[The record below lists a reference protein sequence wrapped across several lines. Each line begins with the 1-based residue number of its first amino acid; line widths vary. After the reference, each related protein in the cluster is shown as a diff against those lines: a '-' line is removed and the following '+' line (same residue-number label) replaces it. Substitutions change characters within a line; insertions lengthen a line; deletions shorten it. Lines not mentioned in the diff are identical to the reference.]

1 MKYLSECDLLVY
13 DLHQGN
19 PKDVELA
26 IQALRKYNV
35 EEEKVLILIS
45 SLMVWNK
52 TPPKMREVDEN
63 GKFIEEKGSGDG
75 TTGEGGGE
83 ESKAPEDK
91 PPAEDAPEE
100 DVTSSRAQTNR
111 KEVEKPKRYV
121 QVPYLEEDYKHRV
134 PSEEYEEL
142 KALEDELLAFKK
154 DNVKIY
160 ILASGIMYGAGESIF
175 EQHFKRA
182 WLQNP
187 PALPYLGVGKNYVPT
202 IHVKDLA
209 RMVKKIYET
218 KPPIPEKQY
227 IFATDN
233 TRKPT

>member
-26 IQALRKYNV
+26 IQALKKYNV

-52 TPPKMREVDEN
+52 TLPKMREVDEN
-63 GKFIEEKGSGDG
+63 GKFIEEKAGDG
-75 TTGEGGGE
+75 TGAEGATGEETKG
-83 ESKAPEDK
+83 PEDSK
-91 PPAEDAPEE
+91 PAEDGSVE
-100 DVTSSRAQTNR
+100 DDGVSSRAVTQRNQT
-111 KEVEKPKRYV
+111 VEKTKKYV
-121 QVPYLEEDYKHRV
+121 QVPYTEEDFKHRL
-134 PSEEYEEL
+134 PSDEYEEL

-175 EQHFKRA
+175 EQHFKKA
-182 WLQNP
+182 WL
-187 PALPYLGVGKNYVPT
+187 
-202 IHVKDLA
+202 
-209 RMVKKIYET
+209 
-218 KPPIPEKQY
+218 
-227 IFATDN
+227 
-233 TRKPT
+233 